1 MNAVWESEIID
12 SLSSS
17 LNNCA
22 VREYPEKPKDYFL
35 KHPVG
40 EVLVRYDGTSF
51 SEMDITESYQ
61 DMEVRIELILAFKN
75 LRNNTGLYS
84 VMNEIRNV
92 LFGKRLTNSTSGIQF
107 EREDL
112 IGEEKGVWEMGLKI
126 KFNAVFVPTTT
137 AANNPATNIGI
148 TLNSSHCD
156 S

>member
-1 MNAVWESEIID
+1 MNAQWEGEIIA

-40 EVLVRYDGTSF
+40 EVLVRYDGTTFGDSDV
-51 SEMDITESYQ
+51 SESSQE
-61 DMEVRIELILAFKN
+61 MEVRIELILVFKN
-75 LRNNTGLYS
+75 LRNNTGLYAT
-84 VMNEIRNV
+84 MNDIRNS
-92 LFGKRLTNSTSGIQF
+92 LFGKRLTNSISGIQF

-112 IGEEKGVWEMGLKI
+112 IGEEKGVWEMGLKL
-126 KFNAVFVPTTT
+126 KFKAYFVATTST
-137 AANNPATNIGI
+137 ANNPAMSIGV